1 MADPAPR
8 SSTFRLLTQ
17 GQYASYFAFNGL
29 SLVGSWMQ
37 RIASAWLIWEWTGSA
52 FWIGMLAACDL
63 LPVVLT
69 GPLAGVAADRWDRL
83 RQNIAAQ
90 MATSVM
96 ALLNVAL
103 LVSGALGLYS
113 LLVLVTLQGTL
124 IAMVQP
130 ARLAMIQQLVRRE
143 DLPKAVALASVN
155 VNLARLIGPAI
166 AGVMILQAPIE
177 AIFLLNFALTSLF
190 VVVLMRLKLTPRTDQ
205 APKGPLWPQMKEGFA
220 YATQMPAIR
229 LMMVL
234 LFTGGVFIR
243 ALQEMTP
250 ALAAHS
256 FATTATGL
264 AILSSVTAAGAVL
277 AGLTAHLDQPK
288 ALMKSVFLHWI
299 AGALAAIGLI
309 LSRNPW
315 PVSIASMGLGY
326 SVARALIMTQ
336 TFVQLTTPDA
346 LRGRV
351 LSLHGL
357 LARASPALGALM
369 VGYLA
374 DWLGLTIA
382 ISAAALCMALLGLG
396 LYPQIRRLIRNPAF

>member
-1 MADPAPR
+1 MAEPARR
-8 SSTFRLLTQ
+8 SSTFTLLTQ

-90 MATSVM
+90 IATALM

-103 LVSGALGLYS
+103 LLSGALGLFS

-130 ARLAMIQQLVRRE
+130 ARLAMVQQLVRRE

-166 AGVMILQAPIE
+166 AGVMILHGPIE
-177 AIFLLNFALTSLF
+177 AIFLLNFALTSPF
-190 VVVLMRLKLTPRTDQ
+190 VLVLMRLKLTPRDDH
-205 APKGPLWPQMKEGFA
+205 APKGNLWPQMKEGFA
-220 YATQMPAIR
+220 YAMQTPAIR
-229 LMMVL
+229 LMML
-234 LFTGGVFIR
+234 LLLAGGIFIR

-250 ALAAHS
+250 ALAAYS
-256 FATTATGL
+256 FASTATGL

-277 AGLTAHLDQPK
+277 AGLTAHLDAPK
-288 ALMKSVFLHWI
+288 ALVRSVFLHWI
-299 AGALAAIGLI
+299 VGALAAVGLI

-315 PVSIASMGLGY
+315 AVSVASMALGY

-336 TFVQLTTPDA
+336 TFVQLTTPDV

-357 LARASPALGALM
+357 LARASPAIGALG
-369 VGYLA
+369 VGYLT
-374 DWLGLTIA
+374 DWFGLATGITT
-382 ISAAALCMALLGLG
+382 AALGMAILGIG
-396 LYPQIRRLIRNPAF
+396 LYPQIRRLIQDPTF